1 MNKVMRNEIHYII
14 NAKTDKKGAECIRKS
29 LSNYVSSSQITVI
42 NSNNELDQIFIRD
55 NLISRDREHDQN
67 KEMEKDIST
76 VLGESFNTYVA
87 VGDNSIL
94 AGLAERSIGLAGG
107 KLAFLPIEFENKKV
121 NKIKLEENIK
131 KLEEG
136 INKNNANEQDI
147 LIVNE
152 RVGLK
157 TIGLGFEAQLIG
169 YLGSQMKRRF
179 GYAFAL
185 LKTIYNFRPFYV
197 KIYDNIRSIEGVYW
211 MVTFSPELKSNQKSI
226 INRFKNL
233 KVVLVKPYPPL
244 KFSFFLFHLMTN
256 RLKKS
261 KYVNIMTF
269 RGPVMIESTPVKA
282 HIDDKPF
289 KQNEIFKINL
299 DQISFVY

>member
-1 MNKVMRNEIHYII
+1 MRNEIHYII
-14 NAKTDKKGAECIRKS
+14 NAKTDKKRAECIRKS

-76 VLGESFNTYVA
+76 VTGESFNTYVA

-169 YLGSQMKRRF
+169 YLGSQRKRRL